1 MWHCQTKRMS
11 PGAWLRDPR
20 SMDIAGLA
28 NPKHLNIAFS
38 HIHKLKKLRL
48 GGLLNL
54 ILNHLQI

>member
-1 MWHCQTKRMS
+1 MS

-38 HIHKLKKLRL
+38 YIYKLKKLRL
-48 GGLLNL
+48 GACLAVWLRVL
-54 ILNHLQI
+54 FK

>member
-1 MWHCQTKRMS
+1 MS